1 MSENNNNTIYYNYGL
16 GETSATF
23 NRDSIVDKKIDELK
37 GNAPENLDTIEEL
50 ADAIQN
56 SGGDVTGLVSRID
69 SLEASVENI
78 ESNTLTTNDVEN
90 IVNDEIDK
98 LKGEVP
104 ETLDTL
110 KEIADL
116 LETKQDAAQVVEALG
131 TKADTTY
138 VDEQLALK
146 ADKSELPNME
156 DYVKTEDLPEIP
168 DTSNFITMEDVE
180 AKGYITETDAD
191 NKYQPKG
198 EYLTEHQSLEGL
210 ATEEFVNNAIGEID
224 IPDVSNFITK
234 NEADEAYQPKGEY
247 LTEHQSLEGL
257 ATEEYV
263 DNAIAGI
270 SIPDVS
276 NFITKEDADDS
287 YQPKGDYLTAQ
298 NIEGL
303 ASEEYVD
310 NAVNAIVVPDV
321 TDFVTKDEA
330 DEAYQPKGEYL
341 TEEDIEGLATEEF
354 VNNAVNAI
362 IVPENVSEFN
372 NDAGYLTAATGDER
386 YYEKEAANSIFV
398 AKSEFEDAIGLKADK
413 SELEEY
419 ATQDSL
425 ETTVYDL
432 VRRLNKLEAT
442 NNYLIENATESADEI
457 NNMSPEDAA
466 NADITVSS
474 DDAIE
479 ALSTPKTFKSIN
491 VVGGE
496 VGNETVITLK
506 ATDDVNVT
514 GLTVSGVKGNGN
526 GKINFA
532 TNEININS
540 VDINPGC
547 TVYNVFEG
555 SQDKT
560 SENSIDKFT
569 ATNIVVNDT
578 DLRHNVFNIY
588 QFNDDA
594 TVLIKDSSFNLN
606 VANSNVLRVSNI
618 TNAKNVTI
626 TFENVDWTYENVE
639 YTPED
644 AMWAGLMIY
653 QPYGSDSAFT
663 GDTSNVGTWTINV
676 KNCRYNG
683 EPVTENF
690 FGTIRQAVYQYNIN
704 NNGICQAPV
713 AFDKVNFIND

>member
-16 GETSATF
+16 GESSATF

-56 SGGDVTGLVSRID
+56 GGGDVTDLVSRID
-69 SLEASVENI
+69 SLETSVENI
-78 ESNTLTTNDVEN
+78 EANALTTNEVES
-90 IVNDEIDK
+90 IVTQEINK

-104 ETLDTL
+104 DTLDTL

-138 VDEQLALK
+138 VNEQLALK

-156 DYVKTEDLPEIP
+156 DYVKTGDLPEIP
-168 DTSNFITMEDVE
+168 DTSNFITMDDVE

-198 EYLTEHQSLEGL
+198 DYLTEHQSLEGL
-210 ATEEFVNNAIGEID
+210 ATEEFVNNAISEIEV
-224 IPDVSNFITK
+224 PDVSNFITK
-234 NEADEAYQPKGEY
+234 DEADETYQPKGEY

-303 ASEEYVD
+303 ASEQYVD

-321 TDFVTKDEA
+321 TDFVTNEQMTEA
-330 DEAYQPKGEYL
+330 
-341 TEEDIEGLATEEF
+341 I
-354 VNNAVNAI
+354 NAI
-362 IVPENVSEFN
+362 VVPDVTDFVTNEQMTEAINAIVIPEVPENVSELN

-386 YYEKEAANSIFV
+386 YYEKETANSIFV
-398 AKSEFEDAIGLKADK
+398 AKSEFEDTIELKADK

-526 GKINFA
+526 GKVNFA

-540 VDINPGC
+540 VDVNPGC

-555 SQDKT
+555 SQDKN

-626 TFENVDWTYENVE
+626 TFENIDWTYENVE
-639 YTPED
+639 YTSED

-653 QPYGSDSAFT
+653 QPYGSDTAFT

-713 AFDKVNFIND
+713 AFDTVNFIND